1 MANVTGSSNSLSALQ
16 VAPDTI
22 LINTMLFVIA
32 SLAIIL
38 NTTEIH
44 LIRKKWKKATD
55 FEVLLLN
62 LGIADFL
69 SAIGFVLRASL
80 GFTADIKKKQKT
92 GVFYSFISI
101 GILTFFCIV
110 STKLVTVIAIER
122 LLAIKLPLKHRLWH
136 ISRKTMYKRI
146 IAVWVVSLIVICL
159 AFLSDYF
166 IQNSKSQSVMVSL
179 PLAYTLAAYLSLG
192 ACIIIVTYSWLQGA
206 IFKRSEKS
214 LNFDKKD
221 YKMSPSTCRKA
232 FRKEKATI
240 IVCSLVS
247 ATFLTCNIPT
257 IVALY
262 RGKLNGASVILLCL
276 NSVMNPLIY
285 FFKGY
290 VEKRYSKKK
299 LAVNSNDSPSP
310 KPNKSDSSSKSDNP
324 SAESNGKLKQND
336 QQPGGSKDKGQ
347 ISQMKSDSPLKMAGM
362 SEEKHGDI
370 SKSNGYESGS
380 SRSKGERSINK
391 IDSSF
396 EIEKVDKVENVD
408 MSTIYGKG
416 SESSK
421 VNGDEILNAIDPKE
435 NNQQLESVKDR
446 GEEQDES
453 LSNKAN
459 LSIKMDTVNFD
470 ENDDSYVEDHQ
481 KSRSSKDKGADQ
493 GEIPKNKPNSFVGVE
508 TVKLSGNDD
517 LCKVNCQYLEG
528 SYVKGESF
536 ACTPDTAVKL
546 NSVADTLNDTTLK
559 TDMAKITNGHEDTHL

>member
-1 MANVTGSSNSLSALQ
+1 MANVTGSSNASSALKFPPNT
-16 VAPDTI
+16 VLMHT
-22 LINTMLFVIA
+22 LIFVIA
-32 SLAIIL
+32 TLAILL
-38 NTTEIH
+38 NSKEIH
-44 LIRKKWKKATD
+44 LIRQKWKKATD

-62 LGIADFL
+62 LAIADL
-69 SAIGFVLRASL
+69 LNAICSLLIASL
-80 GFTADIKKKQKT
+80 GFAAYAYEYAYAKVHPRSAFHAFITT
-92 GVFYSFISI
+92 GL
-101 GILTFFCIV
+101 LTFFCTV

-192 ACIIIVTYSWLQGA
+192 ACIIIVTYSWLQRA

-214 LNFDKKD
+214 LNFDEKD
-221 YKMSPSTCRKA
+221 CKTTLNTSRKA

-240 IVCSLVS
+240 IVCWLVS
-247 ATFLTCNIPT
+247 VTFLTCNIPT

-299 LAVNSNDSPSP
+299 EAVSSSDAGVSTKKLESPSP
-310 KPNKSDSSSKSDNP
+310 KPTKSDSSSKSENP
-324 SAESNGKLKQND
+324 SAGSNGKLKPNGQHS
-336 QQPGGSKDKGQ
+336 GSSKDKGQ
-347 ISQMKSDSPLKMAGM
+347 ASQMKSDSPLKMADIY
-362 SEEKHGDI
+362 EEKHGDI

-380 SRSKGERSINK
+380 SRGKGERSLNE

-446 GEEQDES
+446 GEEQDER

-470 ENDDSYVEDHQ
+470 ENDDSYVGNHQ
-481 KSRSSKDKGADQ
+481 ESGSSKDKGEDQ

-508 TVKLSGNDD
+508 TVKLYGNDHS
-517 LCKVNCQYLEG
+517 CKVNC
-528 SYVKGESF
+528 
-536 ACTPDTAVKL
+536 
-546 NSVADTLNDTTLK
+546 
-559 TDMAKITNGHEDTHL
+559 